1 MRILRFVVQQ
11 LVGLLKIVTYEWAIG
26 AYEMVR
32 RLIAA
37 LLALWKRRGLPHDQR
52 HPEQECLRVR
62 HPSLLRPD
70 PTIYSQVYLMKL
82 GLPVTWDNPDIRLF
96 RNGVPVD
103 ESEPLLAATEYEV
116 EATLWNKSYD
126 SPALGMP
133 VEFSFLTFGVATTST
148 AIGTT
153 VTDVGVKGSPS
164 HPRHDQDLVDDT
176 TGTGH
181 YCLQVN
187 LRPFDD
193 ANPENNLGQNNL
205 NVALSQSP
213 ATLPTSLSAI
223 RSTRSTR
230 SGSRWTPTSRS
241 SCRSARRSSGAPA
254 SLRSARIDRIVEQ
267 HRQHDFSVP
276 AGWDV
281 QLNPQSVSLAPN
293 AEIDVEAV
301 ATPPAGFAGQQR
313 LNVNAVADGI
323 PIGGVSL
330 IVQKA

>member
-1 MRILRFVVQQ
+1 VRIVRFVFKQ
-11 LVGLLKIVTYEWAIG
+11 LVGLLKIVTYEWAIA
-26 AYEMVR
+26 AYQMLR

-52 HPEQECLRVR
+52 HPEQECLQVR

-96 RNGVPVD
+96 RNGLPVN
-103 ESEPLLAATEYEV
+103 ESEPLLAATEYEI
-116 EATLWNKSYD
+116 EATLWNNSYD
-126 SPALGMP
+126 SPALGMA

-148 AIGTT
+148 PIGTT
-153 VTDVGVKGSPS
+153 FADVGVKGSPS
-164 HPRHDQDLVDDT
+164 HPAT
-176 TGTGH
+176 TRMVWTTPPVPGH

-193 ANPENNLGQNNL
+193 ANPEYNLGQNNL
-205 NVALSQSP
+205 NVALAQSP
-213 ATLPTSLSAI
+213 ATFHFAVRNPLDQEHTVRLTVDTYEPLELPECEKI
-223 RSTRSTR
+223 ERRP
-230 SGSRWTPTSRS
+230 GE
-241 SCRSARRSSGAPA
+241 RRSE
-254 SLRSARIDRIVEQ
+254 RIDRIVAR

-276 AGWDV
+276 PGWDV

-293 AEIDVEAV
+293 AEIDVELV
-301 ATPPAGFAGQQR
+301 ATPPAGFAGEQR
-313 LNVNAVADGI
+313 FNVNAVADGI

-330 IVQKA
+330 IVQKV